1 MFWHLVV
8 GAQIVTRESLDAI
21 DRMIFPPPNSSFV
34 LAGCR
39 TPMIE
44 IPSGA
49 ILNQIIVEGIITR
62 HNILYH
68 SFHNIAVN
76 VLGLCDNTKPSQW
89 TPYYND
95 RWSYIS
101 Q

>member
-1 MFWHLVV
+1 
-8 GAQIVTRESLDAI
+8 
-21 DRMIFPPPNSSFV
+21 
-34 LAGCR
+34 
-39 TPMIE
+39 MIE

-76 VLGLCDNTKPSQW
+76 VLGLCDNTKPSQ
-89 TPYYND
+89 
-95 RWSYIS
+95 
-101 Q
+101 